1 MDPTPNPR
9 DTLDTALPATLSAP
23 EADAVEQSETPEL
36 AEFSE
41 QITALKAEALAH
53 LASVCETSEYKALNE
68 MGEPDFAGYHYMTA
82 YSQSYEAIMRA
93 HHALPGVDIRQGAI
107 PVSTLYRDLHTVAPV
122 LYQQG
127 VINLASHIHEHI
139 DHISPKK
146 RERLARQ
153 PEKWNYGALAKQ
165 QREKF
170 LLASRKELLT
180 GEPEAVSTIQEMIGT
195 ANMAAV
201 YSLLGRRDVEPLTNE
216 QADEASF
223 EFGSKLLRPVLE
235 DEAHRLGG
243 EGQLLPSLLESYRV
257 SFEGEVVD
265 FTALQSLHDLAGDR
279 AADYLQRLMIEGI
292 VERACSA
299 YSKVTDVAAMR
310 ETYFQ
315 AIRTLAEG
323 DAATF
328 IQTSQATLNILH
340 NDIFPALGKVTSKLD
355 ALKDVA
361 GMTGATDPME
371 MVELIEARQL
381 DWEVLPPGEIETIS
395 REIVRQ
401 AQSENYTPTID
412 LERLKVLD
420 NVRTL
425 WGAENTY
432 YARGALSARRIIQD
446 GAKSEAD
453 QYLMLILQEKDSDGS
468 VIAEHAIAESPIAG
482 PNALYVFRQD
492 VSEGLKWKD
501 VMSLPKNYAREL
513 GARNVK
519 HSLSRY
525 ETDLVGSMTEKVTAL
540 MTASPEEFRTLQFN
554 GMRGFR
560 FPRSLMRTA
569 EPEHIA

>member
-1 MDPTPNPR
+1 MDPIPYPR
-9 DTLDTALPATLSAP
+9 DTLETTSSATLTAP
-23 EADAVEQSETPEL
+23 EIDTVEQFEPPEL
-36 AEFSE
+36 TELSD
-41 QITALKAEALAH
+41 QVTALKAEAFAH
-53 LASVCETSEYKALNE
+53 LASVCETPEYKALDEIGKPNF
-68 MGEPDFAGYHYMTA
+68 DGYHYMTA
-82 YSQSYEAIMRA
+82 YSQSYEAVVRA
-93 HHALPGVDIRQGAI
+93 HHALPGADIRQGAV
-107 PVSTLYRDLHTVAPV
+107 PMSTLYRDLRTVAPV
-122 LYQQG
+122 LHQQG

-139 DHISPKK
+139 NHISPKK
-146 RERLARQ
+146 RERLAQQ
-153 PEKWNYGALAKQ
+153 PEKWNYGALEKQ

-170 LLASRKELLT
+170 LAASRKKLLT
-180 GEPEAVSTIQEMIGT
+180 GEPEAVSTIQDMIGA

-201 YSLLGRRDVEPLTNE
+201 YSLLGRKDVEPLTSE
-216 QADEASF
+216 QADEATF

-243 EGQLLPSLLESYRV
+243 EGQLLPSLFESYRA
-257 SFEGEVVD
+257 SFDGEVVD
-265 FTALQSLHDLAGDR
+265 FTALQNLHNLAGDR
-279 AADYLQRLMIEGI
+279 AADYLQRLMIENI
-292 VERACSA
+292 AERVCSA

-310 ETYFQ
+310 DTYFQ
-315 AIRTLAEG
+315 AIRTLTEG

-328 IQTSQATLNILH
+328 IKTSQATLNMLH
-340 NDIFPALGKVTSKLD
+340 LDIFPAIAQVTDKLN

-361 GMTGATDPME
+361 EMTGATKPEE
-371 MVELIEARQL
+371 MADLIEARQL

-412 LERLKVLD
+412 LERLRVLD
-420 NVRTL
+420 NVRTR

-446 GAKSEAD
+446 GAQSEAD

-468 VIAEHAIAESPIAG
+468 VVAEHAIAESPIAG

-492 VSEGLKWKD
+492 VSEGLKWQD

-519 HSLSRY
+519 HSLSRG

-540 MTASPEEFRTLQFN
+540 MTASPEEFRALQFN
-554 GMRGFR
+554 GTRGFR

-569 EPEHIA
+569 EPERIA